1 MIRVVQVMDRIRL
14 TCPGFASVDNALTS
28 AATLDY
34 PAALVTP
41 LKVDASQARFTSYHI
56 QKSVQTFG
64 VYLILR
70 REQDDPTGPSV
81 EFDDLCAQMRA
92 GLPFWTPD
100 PTLYSPMNFAG
111 GQLDRYRDGIVCWRD
126 DYTIESEIRIIP

>member
-1 MIRVVQVMDRIRL
+1 MIRIEQIIERIFEA
-14 TCPGFASVDNALTS
+14 CPGFASVESALTS

-41 LKVDASQARFTSYHI
+41 LKLDAVPARFTSFHT
-56 QKSVQTFG
+56 QQTVQTFG
-64 VYLILR
+64 VYIILR
-70 REQDDPTGPSV
+70 REQEEVPGGTGL
-81 EFDDLCAQMRA
+81 FDDLCFELRA

-100 PTLYSPMNFAG
+100 ASLYSPMNYAG

-126 DYTIESEIRIIP
+126 DYTIESEIRIMG